1 MKTGSSSAARTGIIL
16 GVDNFGAL
24 DPSRTAG
31 VYTNVSGTTSGP
43 GTGGTFNIT
52 VDGSGNVTSVVIVT
66 GGFNHAVGDVIT
78 IADSAL
84 GNGGAADFTMS
95 ISHIGD
101 SAAGGS
107 AAGGSAAAN
116 IDDTIAELI
125 AKFSAL
131 GLSNDEI
138 TDRIVEILGEAYRDK
153 IRALVEKLC
162 Q

>member
-1 MKTGSSSAARTGIIL
+1 M
-16 GVDNFGAL
+16 DNFGAL

-107 AAGGSAAAN
+107 AAGGSAAGGSAAGGSAAAN